1 MQCVAD
7 GLFYRALLLVDEGGE
22 ETRAC
27 SGNGVD
33 MRVPQVRAK
42 MRNWAGASETKWAS
56 KGVLARH
63 MFSPFSFF
71 ILFWISIQ
79 VQFQV
84 FKIHLSLN
92 FSTTIMIL
100 KLLEDIHKDITQL
113 L

>member
-56 KGVLARH
+56 KGVLVRCL
-63 MFSPFSFF
+63 FSPFSFLF
-71 ILFWISIQ
+71 YFRFQFKFNFKSSKSIL
-79 VQFQV
+79 V
-84 FKIHLSLN
+84 
-92 FSTTIMIL
+92 
-100 KLLEDIHKDITQL
+100 
-113 L
+113 